1 MSRPATLVPARVH
14 QVSLSSYLSLN
25 LTAAQLDADVLDG
38 EIESLFSS
46 QLRRTMRLV
55 DMLAPGAAS
64 LQPELMLLIRY
75 HLIRHSLISKSATLG
90 QQLLDL
96 RLVDSGSHDSVSSSR
111 LVPYGL
117 FLAVAPYVQQ
127 RCVPLLP
134 HKQVSIVTQLLT
146 LAQLV
151 NFVTFLTNGRYRSLC
166 HRLLSIVCTHSSAA
180 AIFTPVNYDFMSR
193 EVLWYSFAE
202 FLSFLLP
209 LVNPVKI
216 RNFFTRL
223 FSQKGPGI
231 SLVSPGIRCKS
242 DLMTCAVCNQSPV
255 NAREIGCNHCFCYYC
270 VVTSCIADQ
279 SYGFSCPRCKFH
291 IRDSSEIR
299 ELYLKGF

>member
-1 MSRPATLVPARVH
+1 M
-14 QVSLSSYLSLN
+14 
-25 LTAAQLDADVLDG
+25 LDA
-38 EIESLFSS
+38 EIESLFSA
-46 QLRRTMRLV
+46 QLRRAVRLL
-55 DMLAPGAAS
+55 DMLAPGSAS

-96 RLVDSGSHDSVSSSR
+96 RLVDGASHDAVSNAR
-111 LVPYGL
+111 LMSYGL
-117 FLAVAPYVQQ
+117 FLTVAPYMQQ
-127 RCVPLLP
+127 RCAPFLP
-134 HKQVSIVTQLLT
+134 HKPLSVLTQLLT
-146 LAQLV
+146 VAQLM
-151 NFVTFLTNGRYRSLC
+151 NFVIFLSNGRFRSLC
-166 HRLLSIVCTHSSAA
+166 HRLLCMVCAHSSAA
-180 AIFTPVNYDFMSR
+180 AIVTPVNYDFMSR
-193 EVLWYSFAE
+193 EMLWYSFSE

-223 FSQKGPGI
+223 FSRKGAGI

-242 DLMTCAVCNQSPV
+242 DLMACAVCNQSPV

-270 VVTSCIADQ
+270 IATSCIADQ
-279 SYGFSCPRCKFH
+279 SYGFSCPKCNFH